1 MCDINDIMVKQEVT
15 EDTSNE
21 ETFILPD
28 TEITSTDIK
37 PEITDAEMMNTE
49 THVNKSEPE
58 SSKTSTV
65 TVVKQE
71 VIEHT
76 TNKETYILPD
86 TAHSDIKEDIKVA
99 DNKSNKSDDVH
110 YKPSRSSITKSQPA
124 EGGSAH

>member
-1 MCDINDIMVKQEVT
+1 MCDINNIMVKQEVT

-49 THVNKSEPE
+49 THVNKPQPE

-65 TVVKQE
+65 TVVKHE

-86 TAHSDIKEDIKVA
+86 TAHNDITVK
-99 DNKSNKSDDVH
+99 
-110 YKPSRSSITKSQPA
+110 
-124 EGGSAH
+124 